1 MPKKKLPKILEEY
14 CIGCGHCV
22 LACHPG
28 TLKLVDKK
36 SRIVNPETCDSE
48 GRCIAACPV
57 NAIPHLE
64 EKEYG

>member
-22 LACHPG
+22 MACHPG
-28 TLKLVDKK
+28 TLKLVNKK
-36 SRIVNPETCDSE
+36 STIVNPGSCDSE

-64 EKEYG
+64 DKEY